1 MVPEVQQRR
10 PVTAEAAGTLVAFLE
25 TGALEARSY
34 LAVRRLRE
42 LQQSEDFRSLPQDL
56 QDRIRAVV
64 DARTV
69 SR

>member
-42 LQQSEDFRSLPQDL
+42 LQQTQDFAALPQDL
-56 QDRIRAVV
+56 QDRIRAVI
-64 DARTV
+64 DARAA